1 MRDGL
6 ALKVKVEPGMFSHE
20 RFVTI
25 STGNGDFYLYVDV
38 SSLVGDLLRVF
49 PVYQVDD
56 EVLVDL
62 PQETLTTGSR
72 IRVPREMLV
81 PLPAA

>member
-1 MRDGL
+1 MHDKL

-20 RFVTI
+20 RLVTI
-25 STGNGDFYLYVDV
+25 STKNGDLYLYVDA
-38 SSLVGDLLRVF
+38 SSLVGDLLQVF

-56 EVLVDL
+56 DVLIDL

-81 PLPAA
+81 PLSA

>member
-1 MRDGL
+1 MHDKL

-25 STGNGDFYLYVDV
+25 STKNGDIYLYVDA
-38 SSLVGDLLRVF
+38 SRLVGDLLRVF

-56 EVLVDL
+56 EILIDL

-81 PLPAA
+81 PLSA

>member
-1 MRDGL
+1 MSQRL
-6 ALKVKVEPGMFSHE
+6 AVRVKVEPGMFSHE

-25 STGNGDFYLYVDV
+25 STERGDFYLYVDV
-38 SSLVGDLLRVF
+38 SSLVGDLLKVF

-56 EVLVDL
+56 EILIDL

-81 PLPAA
+81 PLPA